1 MIFDD
6 AFINYDNDR
15 LRMALLNLLDLSK
28 KFQIIYFTCHKRE
41 KDIFDAEAINIDI
54 KNMEQV

>member
-1 MIFDD
+1 
-6 AFINYDNDR
+6 
-15 LRMALLNLLDLSK
+15 MALLNLLDLSK

-41 KDIFDAEAINIDI
+41 KDILDAEAINIDI